1 MREHLLLFMLFCMSM
16 SVSAQSL
23 KGHITLSDTL
33 SGRYATVSIPALG
46 ETTLANEY
54 GDWRF
59 HSLPAG
65 TYDVEFSR
73 INYAKQ
79 HATIEI
85 KEKQTAELDIN
96 MELQP
101 YDLPMAYALP
111 DGQDPAA
118 FILGKMWEQSDKNSQ
133 ALSYDATV
141 AFTFSSYNCDILD
154 CFLSPFQKRLFKFVS
169 KTMGFKAIVNIIM
182 KNTEPVVT
190 TEQSQSFRNGKL
202 TCNGCRIANSNV
214 ELTDSEREFFFKDD
228 VLNGNLFN
236 KIYGPKMP
244 WGRKNKMHKKFRY
257 VGSYLEDGNYIDVL
271 RNGAYTIH
279 IVEDDWQIIKIRKAE
294 FMDVSNT
301 ICQKIDG
308 IYLPTSIST
317 RTEYGTMPPEQVKTL
332 AEVAKQIVEGVQ
344 KPTYEGKDVQMS
356 EKTSKRL
363 KKMYPML
370 ERLEKKGEG
379 IPVSMGISYSI
390 RYR

>member
-1 MREHLLLFMLFCMSM
+1 
-16 SVSAQSL
+16 
-23 KGHITLSDTL
+23 
-33 SGRYATVSIPALG
+33 
-46 ETTLANEY
+46 
-54 GDWRF
+54 
-59 HSLPAG
+59 
-65 TYDVEFSR
+65 
-73 INYAKQ
+73 
-79 HATIEI
+79 
-85 KEKQTAELDIN
+85 
-96 MELQP
+96 
-101 YDLPMAYALP
+101 
-111 DGQDPAA
+111 
-118 FILGKMWEQSDKNSQ
+118 
-133 ALSYDATV
+133 
-141 AFTFSSYNCDILD
+141 
-154 CFLSPFQKRLFKFVS
+154 
-169 KTMGFKAIVNIIM
+169 
-182 KNTEPVVT
+182 
-190 TEQSQSFRNGKL
+190 
-202 TCNGCRIANSNV
+202 
-214 ELTDSEREFFFKDD
+214 
-228 VLNGNLFN
+228 
-236 KIYGPKMP
+236 
-244 WGRKNKMHKKFRY
+244 MHKKFRY

>member
-1 MREHLLLFMLFCMSM
+1 MRKHFLLFMLFCMSM
-16 SVSAQSL
+16 SGSAQSL

-111 DGQDPAA
+111 EGQDPAA

-133 ALSYDATV
+133 ALAYDATV

-154 CFLSPFQKRLFKFVS
+154 SFLSPFQKRLFKFVS
-169 KTMGFKAIVNIIM
+169 KTMGFKAIVNII
-182 KNTEPVVT
+182 N
-190 TEQSQSFRNGKL
+190 
-202 TCNGCRIANSNV
+202 A
-214 ELTDSEREFFFKDD
+214 
-228 VLNGNLFN
+228 
-236 KIYGPKMP
+236 
-244 WGRKNKMHKKFRY
+244 
-257 VGSYLEDGNYIDVL
+257 
-271 RNGAYTIH
+271 
-279 IVEDDWQIIKIRKAE
+279 
-294 FMDVSNT
+294 
-301 ICQKIDG
+301 
-308 IYLPTSIST
+308 
-317 RTEYGTMPPEQVKTL
+317 
-332 AEVAKQIVEGVQ
+332 
-344 KPTYEGKDVQMS
+344 
-356 EKTSKRL
+356 
-363 KKMYPML
+363 
-370 ERLEKKGEG
+370 
-379 IPVSMGISYSI
+379 
-390 RYR
+390 